1 MTETDMDTAILMARF
16 KIQARKHLDLS
27 VDLDKLEHD
36 ESYAQT
42 VLQKAEED
50 SEDESLLVLVMRLRS
65 RLKARS
71 EAELAPAAPAPE
83 PIPATVAPARVM
95 RDHRFG
101 ARG

>member
-1 MTETDMDTAILMARF
+1 MTDTDMETAILMARF
-16 KIQARKHLDLS
+16 KIQARKHLDLP

-36 ESYAQT
+36 ETYAQAL
-42 VLQKAEED
+42 LQAAEQE
-50 SEDESLLVLVMRLRS
+50 SEDEGLLVLVMRLRA

-71 EAELAPAAPAPE
+71 LEAPSAVVRLSRSIPAPSH
-83 PIPATVAPARVM
+83 VL